1 MSKKRNK
8 DLDIVISS
16 LGTSTTEVTGSCWS
30 ISYPK
35 DNGERGL
42 IVIECGLNQG
52 ANTIKQQYNN
62 NKRMIENIGKDII
75 DNAEYVLLTHSHVDH
90 VGNLSIFNS
99 NTNNFNGR
107 ILASKKCIE
116 ISKELIKDSVFIHT
130 KNVESLKNNGEKVKP
145 LYTEKDMYDMFSHMD
160 YIEVGKE
167 IKLNNNLTVI
177 FNNNSHVVGSCNIKL
192 IFRKPNNS
200 IKTIIYS
207 GDIGSA
213 LNKDLTPYL
222 ENQFI
227 PSKCNLFISE
237 ATYNDKER
245 QITKQDVINERNEL
259 KQYIKDS
266 LCNGRRILFPTFAFG
281 RSQTIATMIYDWFK
295 DEEWFENIPVVMD
308 GYLMNNINSVYR
320 RILNNEDKEKFENV
334 LNWKNLIQNKSYDGT
349 IALLS
354 ERKVAIYI
362 VSSGFMENGRI
373 TTYLPQFLGCSND
386 VIISTGYCGGEGS
399 IGWKILNKNQKTIT
413 IDKHTVLKRADIKQ
427 YKSFSSHITHDELLQ
442 LWSNI
447 KCDKILVHHSGKNK
461 GEFISEAKEYLRN
474 KNVTTNIVEVNK
486 GSNQFVL

>member
-192 IFRKPNNS
+192 IFR
-200 IKTIIYS
+200 
-207 GDIGSA
+207 
-213 LNKDLTPYL
+213 
-222 ENQFI
+222 
-227 PSKCNLFISE
+227 
-237 ATYNDKER
+237 
-245 QITKQDVINERNEL
+245 
-259 KQYIKDS
+259 
-266 LCNGRRILFPTFAFG
+266 
-281 RSQTIATMIYDWFK
+281 
-295 DEEWFENIPVVMD
+295 
-308 GYLMNNINSVYR
+308 
-320 RILNNEDKEKFENV
+320 
-334 LNWKNLIQNKSYDGT
+334 
-349 IALLS
+349 
-354 ERKVAIYI
+354 
-362 VSSGFMENGRI
+362 
-373 TTYLPQFLGCSND
+373 
-386 VIISTGYCGGEGS
+386 
-399 IGWKILNKNQKTIT
+399 
-413 IDKHTVLKRADIKQ
+413 
-427 YKSFSSHITHDELLQ
+427 
-442 LWSNI
+442 
-447 KCDKILVHHSGKNK
+447 
-461 GEFISEAKEYLRN
+461 
-474 KNVTTNIVEVNK
+474 
-486 GSNQFVL
+486 